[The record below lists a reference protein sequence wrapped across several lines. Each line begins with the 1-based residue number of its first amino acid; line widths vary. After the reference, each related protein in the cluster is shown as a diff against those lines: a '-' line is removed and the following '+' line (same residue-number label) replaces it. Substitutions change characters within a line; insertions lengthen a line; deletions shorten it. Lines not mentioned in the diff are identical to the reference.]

1 MLMINLLKNL
11 PIELQFIIFSY
22 IKIDDFSLKTK
33 KKNILMGNTNKW
45 TNYLDKKGIFDIDY
59 VYFYIEPL
67 IFYTDRFLI
76 SQKLQINIFSWFG
89 TYPQHQYINC
99 IYNPILHI
107 HYDRPYSIFLEKSF
121 GNICKKINENIS
133 YLNLRYDIK
142 NKINFAGT
150 YGPLNR
156 GIESENNVE
165 FIKLSSL
172 SWNKSISDPYKYFQE
187 KKINNIKHLE
197 NIIFDNIKKSLKEY
211 NMQTKN
217 IISEPLIIIN
227 KINKSKKMFF
237 KLYKPIPSQK
247 KILNLQFKKKLKR

>member
-1 MLMINLLKNL
+1 MINLLKNL

-22 IKIDDFSLKTK
+22 IKIDDFSLETK
-33 KKNILMGNTNKW
+33 KKYFLMGHTNKW
-45 TNYLDKKGIFDIDY
+45 INYLDKKGIFDIDY

-67 IFYTDRFLI
+67 IFYTDGANGEL
-76 SQKLQINIFSWFG
+76 KLQISIYSWFG
-89 TYPQHQYINC
+89 TCPPNKYINC
-99 IYNPILHI
+99 KYNPILHI

-133 YLNLRYDIK
+133 YLNLGGYDIDK
-142 NKINFAGT
+142 NKMDFAGT
-150 YGPLNR
+150 YGPINK
-156 GIESENNVE
+156 GIESENNIE

-172 SWNKSISDPYKYFQE
+172 SWNKSVDPYKYFRE

-211 NMQTKN
+211 GIQTKN
-217 IISEPLIIIN
+217 IISEPQIIIN
-227 KINKSKKMFF
+227 KLHKSKKMFF

-247 KILNLQFKKKLKR
+247 KILNLQFKKKKFN